1 MQNVFAADKAL
12 PLWDAFDCG
21 RCCGGKNAKT
31 YRETATTT
39 TIGIVFFFL
48 LLLLLSVYILIV
60 YIFYKHIISFNWKL
74 RGCCCCPE
82 SAWLLLLLLP
92 LSLLPFCFGLFCLAF
107 ALCFHFVFLRIFCF
121 RFVSFGT
128 AAAVQQHPLAVRESK
143 KGEERQREWETKR
156 TRATPKQ
163 QQ

>member
-21 RCCGGKNAKT
+21 RCRGGKNAKT
-31 YRETATTT
+31 YNSNNNNNNWHS
-39 TIGIVFFFL
+39 VFHFVVVAFR
-48 LLLLLSVYILIV
+48 YILIV

-74 RGCCCCPE
+74 RGCCPE
-82 SAWLLLLLLP
+82 SAWLLLLLLLLLP

-128 AAAVQQHPLAVRESK
+128 AAAVQQHPLAVRE
-143 KGEERQREWETKR
+143 RDRE
-156 TRATPKQ
+156 
-163 QQ
+163 